1 MKTINPYKTTL
12 DSGNAYWMARLA
24 SVAYT
29 KKDKKDDPKGSPDVT
44 KILADLQKE
53 DPKFSSVTGFSKNS
67 SQAILVEHEDFFT
80 MAFRGTDELLDW
92 LDNFDLI
99 VKPVLLLVEGE
110 KLDGYFHQGFWE
122 ATDDIAVIA
131 WVRCIGVFYSKP
143 FENFIAPHA
152 TEYRYIWEP
161 LLAKYQ
167 QFQQE
172 NRDKQQNLKQKKV
185 RPLFLTGHSL
195 GGAMATIA
203 AAKLIHQ
210 DLPFISTYT
219 FGQPRTMT
227 HNTARIINGKVE
239 SRFFRFQNNN
249 DIVTRAP
256 ARASGYS
263 HVGSFVYIS
272 EDKSL
277 HNDIGW
283 WYRFLDSVEGVIES
297 IPIKGLDGVE
307 DHSMSDY
314 LKAVE
319 SWNWDSN

>member
-1 MKTINPYKTTL
+1 MKTVNPYKTTL

-24 SVAYT
+24 SVAYI
-29 KKDKKDDPKGSPDVT
+29 KKDDPEGSPDVA
-44 KILADLQKE
+44 KILANLKQE
-53 DPKFSSVTGFSKNS
+53 DPRFSSVTGFSKNS

-80 MAFRGTDELLDW
+80 MAFRGTDELVDW

-99 VKPVLLLVEGE
+99 VTPVLLLVEGE
-110 KLDGYFHQGFWE
+110 KLDGYFHKGFW
-122 ATDDIAVIA
+122 
-131 WVRCIGVFYSKP
+131 K
-143 FENFIAPHA
+143 A
-152 TEYRYIWEP
+152 TEDIWEP

-167 QFQQE
+167 QFQQQD
-172 NRDKQQNLKQKKV
+172 RDKQKELKQKKV

-203 AAKLIHQ
+203 ATKLIHQ

-227 HNTARIINGKVE
+227 HNTARIINGKAE
-239 SRFFRFQNNN
+239 NRFFRFQNNN
-249 DIVTRAP
+249 DMVTRAP
-256 ARASGYS
+256 ARAAGYS

-283 WYRFLDSVEGVIES
+283 WYRFLDSAEGVIKA
-297 IPIKGLDGVE
+297 IPKKGLDGVE

-314 LKAVE
+314 LKAVQ
-319 SWNWDSN
+319 SWNWESK

>member
-110 KLDGYFHQGFWE
+110 KLDGYFHQGFWK
-122 ATDDIAVIA
+122 ATDD
-131 WVRCIGVFYSKP
+131 
-143 FENFIAPHA
+143 
-152 TEYRYIWEP
+152 IWEP

-172 NRDKQQNLKQKKV
+172 DRDKQQNLKQKKV

-219 FGQPRTMT
+219 FGQPRAMT

-239 SRFFRFQNNN
+239 NRFFRFQNNN

-272 EDKSL
+272 EDRF
-277 HNDIGW
+277 
-283 WYRFLDSVEGVIES
+283 YRTY
-297 IPIKGLDGVE
+297 
-307 DHSMSDY
+307 HANNR
-314 LKAVE
+314 LKPH
-319 SWNWDSN
+319 

>member
-24 SVAYT
+24 SVAYI
-29 KKDKKDDPKGSPDVT
+29 KKDDPKGSPDEA
-44 KILADLQKE
+44 KILADLQQE
-53 DPKFSSVTGFSKNS
+53 DPKFSSVTGFPQSS

-80 MAFRGTDELLDW
+80 MAFRGTDELIDW
-92 LDNFDLI
+92 LDNFDL
-99 VKPVLLLVEGE
+99 VPKEVLLLVEEE
-110 KLDGYFHQGFWE
+110 KLNGYFHKGFW
-122 ATDDIAVIA
+122 
-131 WVRCIGVFYSKP
+131 
-143 FENFIAPHA
+143 NA
-152 TEYRYIWEP
+152 TEDIWEP
-161 LLAKYQ
+161 LLKKYKE
-167 QFQQE
+167 FQLE
-172 NRDKQQNLKQKKV
+172 DRNKQKGFKQKKV

-219 FGQPRTMT
+219 FGQPRAMT

>member
-1 MKTINPYKTTL
+1 
-12 DSGNAYWMARLA
+12 
-24 SVAYT
+24 
-29 KKDKKDDPKGSPDVT
+29 
-44 KILADLQKE
+44 
-53 DPKFSSVTGFSKNS
+53 VTGFSKNS

-80 MAFRGTDELLDW
+80 MAFRGTDELVDW

-110 KLDGYFHQGFWE
+110 KLDGYFHKGFW
-122 ATDDIAVIA
+122 
-131 WVRCIGVFYSKP
+131 K
-143 FENFIAPHA
+143 A
-152 TEYRYIWEP
+152 TEDIWEP

-167 QFQQE
+167 QFQQQD
-172 NRDKQQNLKQKKV
+172 RDKQKDLKQKKV
-185 RPLFLTGHSL
+185 RPLFITGHSL

-203 AAKLIHQ
+203 ATKLIHQ

-219 FGQPRTMT
+219 FGQPRAMT
-227 HNTARIINGKVE
+227 HNTARIINGKAE
-239 SRFFRFQNNN
+239 NRFFRFQNNN
-249 DIVTRAP
+249 DMVTRAP
-256 ARASGYS
+256 ARAAGYS

-283 WYRFLDSVEGVIES
+283 WYRFLDSAEGVIKA
-297 IPIKGLDGVE
+297 IPKKGLDGVE

-319 SWNWDSN
+319 SWNWDLTQT

>member
-110 KLDGYFHQGFWE
+110 KLDGYFHQGFWK
-122 ATDDIAVIA
+122 ATDD
-131 WVRCIGVFYSKP
+131 
-143 FENFIAPHA
+143 
-152 TEYRYIWEP
+152 IWEP

-172 NRDKQQNLKQKKV
+172 DRDKQKDVKQKKV

-239 SRFFRFQNNN
+239 NRFFRFQNNN

>member
-1 MKTINPYKTTL
+1 
-12 DSGNAYWMARLA
+12 MARLA

-44 KILADLQKE
+44 KILADLQTE

-110 KLDGYFHQGFWE
+110 KLDGYFHQGFWK
-122 ATDDIAVIA
+122 ATDD
-131 WVRCIGVFYSKP
+131 
-143 FENFIAPHA
+143 
-152 TEYRYIWEP
+152 IWEP

-172 NRDKQQNLKQKKV
+172 DRDKQQNLKQKKV

-239 SRFFRFQNNN
+239 NRFFRFQNNN

-283 WYRFLDSVEGVIES
+283 WYRFLDSVEGVIEA

>member
-1 MKTINPYKTTL
+1 MKVVNPYKTTL

-24 SVAYT
+24 SVAYI
-29 KKDKKDDPKGSPDVT
+29 KKDDALGSPDEA

-67 SQAILVEHEDFFT
+67 SQAILVEHKDFFT

-92 LDNFDLI
+92 LDNFELI
-99 VKPVLLLVEGE
+99 IKPVLLLVKGE
-110 KLDGYFHQGFWE
+110 KLDGYFHQGFWK
-122 ATDDIAVIA
+122 ATDD
-131 WVRCIGVFYSKP
+131 
-143 FENFIAPHA
+143 
-152 TEYRYIWEP
+152 IWEP

-172 NRDKQQNLKQKKV
+172 DRDKQKDLKQKKV

-203 AAKLIHQ
+203 AANLIHQ
-210 DLPFISTYT
+210 DLPFICTYT
-219 FGQPRTMT
+219 FGQPRAMT

-239 SRFFRFQNNN
+239 TRFFRFQNNN

-272 EDKSL
+272 EDKTL
-277 HNDIGW
+277 HDDIGW
-283 WYRFLDSVEGVIES
+283 WYRFLDSVEGIIDA
-297 IPIKGLDGVE
+297 IPKAGLDGVE

-314 LKAVE
+314 LKAVQ
-319 SWNWDSN
+319 SWNWESK

>member
-1 MKTINPYKTTL
+1 MKTVNPYKTTL

-24 SVAYT
+24 SVAYI
-29 KKDKKDDPKGSPDVT
+29 KKDDPEGSPDVA
-44 KILADLQKE
+44 KILADLKQE

-80 MAFRGTDELLDW
+80 MAFRGTDELGDW

-99 VKPVLLLVEGE
+99 VTPVLLLVEGE
-110 KLDGYFHQGFWE
+110 KLDGYFHKGFW
-122 ATDDIAVIA
+122 
-131 WVRCIGVFYSKP
+131 K
-143 FENFIAPHA
+143 A
-152 TEYRYIWEP
+152 TEDIWEP

-167 QFQQE
+167 QFQQQD
-172 NRDKQQNLKQKKV
+172 RDKQKDLKQKKV

-203 AAKLIHQ
+203 ATKLIHQ

-227 HNTARIINGKVE
+227 HNTARIINGKAE
-239 SRFFRFQNNN
+239 NRFFRFQNNN
-249 DIVTRAP
+249 DMVTRAP
-256 ARASGYS
+256 ARAVGYS

-283 WYRFLDSVEGVIES
+283 WYRFLDSAEGVIKA
-297 IPIKGLDGVE
+297 IPKKGLDGVE

-314 LKAVE
+314 LQAVE
-319 SWNWDSN
+319 SWNWAPTQT

>member
-29 KKDKKDDPKGSPDVT
+29 KKDKKDDPEGSPDVT

-110 KLDGYFHQGFWE
+110 KLDGYFHQGFWK
-122 ATDDIAVIA
+122 ATDD
-131 WVRCIGVFYSKP
+131 
-143 FENFIAPHA
+143 
-152 TEYRYIWEP
+152 IWEP
-161 LLAKYQ
+161 LLSKYQ

-172 NRDKQQNLKQKKV
+172 DRDKQQTLKQKKV

-263 HVGSFVYIS
+263 HVGSFIYIS
-272 EDKSL
+272 KDELL

-283 WYRFLDSVEGVIES
+283 WYRFLDSVEGVIEA
-297 IPIKGLDGVE
+297 IPIEGLDGVE

-314 LKAVE
+314 LKAIE